1 MAAEPNQPVNGAHL
15 FTFIAVADTHVNEAE
30 DISTSPFETNHLA
43 NARARHVF
51 AEIAAMDPQ
60 PEFVIHLGDI
70 VHPMPSLPTYHEAA
84 GHFKTIAK
92 QISVPLHVIPG
103 NHDVGDK
110 TVDWMP
116 AELVCDAYL
125 EEYRQVFGQDYYAF
139 DHAGVRF
146 VLINSLLI
154 NSGLA
159 DEQRQADWLHE
170 RIESA
175 GDLRVFVFM
184 HYPPYVYQT
193 NERGSYDN
201 IDEPGRSWLL
211 AELANPRVEAVFA
224 GHVHNF
230 WYDRIG
236 SAEMYMLPS
245 TAFLRHDYSEFASV
259 APEHEFG
266 RADTAKFGIFQI
278 DVYEHGHVAYALR
291 SYGRQC
297 ADDGSREIPPDI
309 PVRRLAHSK
318 TSGFDAVGVELR
330 HPWAEV
336 RQISAT
342 GGVQEFGRKWA
353 RNDYPLLAL
362 WEMGVK
368 LTKIPDSD
376 LVDSEPRERMKH
388 LADIGHRHIVT
399 LIGSP
404 REAILEASEGLGI
417 VAYETNLTLARFEA
431 QRSQLAAARKRSGA
445 SIYFAKILTDHDAH
459 FDGKTFSHFVKS
471 GFTIEELDLYADLV
485 GEAVRHGEIDG
496 ITVRIDAN
504 NALGTFAPR
513 LEAFREVT
521 GASLLVSVKLA
532 GPSVAGARNEDRE
545 TAVRAIEA
553 MVLSRAQPN
562 IRYVFDTFM
571 DVDRGYYPRQAFID
585 RRFNPRLPANAFS
598 ALTALL
604 PGHGSFDA
612 LEIKDSAYTFTTA
625 GRRRCVA
632 AGARDAVLGV
642 IESAPGNTVV
652 HDLLADRSGVTGTFH
667 PTGEPF
673 QAVLIELN

>member
-1 MAAEPNQPVNGAHL
+1 
-15 FTFIAVADTHVNEAE
+15 
-30 DISTSPFETNHLA
+30 
-43 NARARHVF
+43 
-51 AEIAAMDPQ
+51 
-60 PEFVIHLGDI
+60 
-70 VHPMPSLPTYHEAA
+70 
-84 GHFKTIAK
+84 
-92 QISVPLHVIPG
+92 
-103 NHDVGDK
+103 
-110 TVDWMP
+110 
-116 AELVCDAYL
+116 
-125 EEYRQVFGQDYYAF
+125 
-139 DHAGVRF
+139 
-146 VLINSLLI
+146 
-154 NSGLA
+154 
-159 DEQRQADWLHE
+159 
-170 RIESA
+170 
-175 GDLRVFVFM
+175 
-184 HYPPYVYQT
+184 
-193 NERGSYDN
+193 
-201 IDEPGRSWLL
+201 
-211 AELANPRVEAVFA
+211 
-224 GHVHNF
+224 
-230 WYDRIG
+230 
-236 SAEMYMLPS
+236 
-245 TAFLRHDYSEFASV
+245 
-259 APEHEFG
+259 
-266 RADTAKFGIFQI
+266 
-278 DVYEHGHVAYALR
+278 
-291 SYGRQC
+291 
-297 ADDGSREIPPDI
+297 
-309 PVRRLAHSK
+309 
-318 TSGFDAVGVELR
+318 
-330 HPWAEV
+330 
-336 RQISAT
+336 
-342 GGVQEFGRKWA
+342 
-353 RNDYPLLAL
+353 
-362 WEMGVK
+362 MGVK

-376 LVDSEPRERMKH
+376 LVDSEPRERMKL

-445 SIYFAKILTDHDAH
+445 SIYYAKILTDHDAH

-496 ITVRIDAN
+496 ITVRVDAN

-612 LEIKDSAYTFTTA
+612 LEIRDSAYTFSTA

-642 IESAPGNTVV
+642 IESAPGNAVV

-667 PTGEPF
+667 PTGEPL